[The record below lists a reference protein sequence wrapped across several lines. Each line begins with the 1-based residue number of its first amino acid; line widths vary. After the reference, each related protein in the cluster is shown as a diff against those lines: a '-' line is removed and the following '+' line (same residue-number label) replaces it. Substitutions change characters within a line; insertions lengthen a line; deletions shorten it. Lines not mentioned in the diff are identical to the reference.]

1 MISSRLSI
9 DDNYSEPCDIT
20 SYLWHSEPYPQYY
33 DQRRELNHSDIRL
46 FIEAPQDK
54 EIDLLEMIVA
64 LQINPQLLLG

>member
-1 MISSRLSI
+1 MG
-9 DDNYSEPCDIT
+9 
-20 SYLWHSEPYPQYY
+20 
-33 DQRRELNHSDIRL
+33 L